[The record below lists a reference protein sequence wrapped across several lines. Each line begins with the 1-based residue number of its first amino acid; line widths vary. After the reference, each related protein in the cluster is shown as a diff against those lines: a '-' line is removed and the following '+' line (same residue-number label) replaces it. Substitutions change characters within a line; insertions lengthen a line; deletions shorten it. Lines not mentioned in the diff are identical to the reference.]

1 MEDAELSLGKLEEV
15 GAAGGSW
22 GKLVEKSL
30 LQTLNRIARTRAT
43 NRGVDKPYTKKISVM
58 IKHMC
63 VESRVNVRT
72 GRSCTCSLVTHMKF
86 LRVLLLLKKTTS
98 DDL

>member
-43 NRGVDKPYTKKISVM
+43 NRRVDKPYTKKDRIHDQTYVRLIS
-58 IKHMC
+58 
-63 VESRVNVRT
+63 SQRT
-72 GRSCTCSLVTHMKF
+72 NGKVLYLF
-86 LRVLLLLKKTTS
+86 LS
-98 DDL
+98 DPYEVFASTASS